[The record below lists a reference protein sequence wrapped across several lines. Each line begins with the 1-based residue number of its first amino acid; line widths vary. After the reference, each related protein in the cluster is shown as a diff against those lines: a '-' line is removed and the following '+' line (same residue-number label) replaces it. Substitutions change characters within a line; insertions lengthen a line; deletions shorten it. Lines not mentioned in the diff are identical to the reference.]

1 MRLTVLVDNN
11 SNIAHFLCAEPALS
25 FCIEDGYRKILF
37 DCGYSD
43 AFIKNAYQLGIDLSD
58 VTDIVLSH
66 GHVDH
71 TGGLARLQSLYM
83 KISRVGFPICVKR
96 VTAHPNI
103 MKPLDDDGLANKNIP
118 KLCDL
123 FELSMTAHPRYIT
136 DSILFLGEI
145 PVKDK
150 TRYRHRD
157 DSSLVY
163 ISKEGLVIISGC
175 SHSGL
180 INIAEYA
187 KKVTNESRIAA
198 IIGGIYIGNN
208 HENDIKAIGEYL
220 QKEKVQNIY
229 PCHCCDLE
237 TKLLLSKYVPVKDV
251 YSGLSITF

>member
-1 MRLTVLVDNN
+1 MQLTVLVDNN
-11 SNIAHFLCAEPALS
+11 SNVAHFLCAEPALS

-66 GHVDH
+66 GHIDH
-71 TGGLARLQSLYM
+71 TGGLGRLQSLYL

-96 VTAHPNI
+96 ITAHPNI
-103 MKPLDDDGLANKNIP
+103 MHQLEDDSLANKSLP
-118 KLCDL
+118 QLCDL
-123 FELSMTAHPRYIT
+123 FETSFTAHPRYLT
-136 DSILFLGEI
+136 DNILFLGEI
-145 PVKDK
+145 PVTDK

-163 ISKEGLVIISGC
+163 TSESGLVIISGC

-187 KKVTNESRIAA
+187 KKVANDNRIRA

-208 HENDIKAIGEYL
+208 HENDIKEIGEYL
-220 QKEKVQNIY
+220 RNENVECIY
-229 PCHCCDLE
+229 PCHCCDLD
-237 TKLLLSKYVPVKDV
+237 TKLLLSRYVPVKDV
-251 YSGLSITF
+251 YSGLAITF

>member
-103 MKPLDDDGLANKNIP
+103 MKPLEDDGLANKNIP

-123 FELSMTAHPRYIT
+123 FELSLTAYPRYIT
-136 DSILFLGEI
+136 DDILFLGEI

-157 DSSLVY
+157 DSSLAYV
-163 ISKEGLVIISGC
+163 SKEGLVLISGC

-187 KKVTNESRIAA
+187 KKVTNENRIAA